1 MQPTKTGFKAGYVAI
16 VGKPNVGK
24 STLINDFLGCKL
36 SIVTPKPQTTR
47 KKIMGVLT
55 KDDYQIVFY
64 DTPGIMEPKYN
75 LQKYMV
81 KEAYNAIEGMDVIL
95 YLAEPF
101 ELPSDTDTEIMTR
114 LSHRN
119 IPVILAINKVDLV
132 EKNKLIPILATYHS
146 KFPFAEI
153 LPISALTKINLDLL
167 QALVVK
173 YLPEGEP
180 FFPAD
185 YMTDYNDRFLAS
197 EIIREKIFEF
207 YGEEIP
213 YSTTVEI
220 EEYKEREKGKDFIK
234 AIIYVERGSQKGIL
248 IGKNGDAIK
257 RVGVLAREE
266 MEKQVDR
273 KVYLELVVKVMEKWR
288 KDKNKLKK
296 LGYG

>member
-1 MQPTKTGFKAGYVAI
+1 MQTNKAGFKAGYVAI

-167 QALVVK
+167 QSLIVK
-173 YLPEGEP
+173 YLPEGPP

-266 MEKQVDR
+266 MEKQVGR
-273 KVYLELVVKVMEKWR
+273 QVYLELVVKVMEKWR